1 MLKNLSSIKM
11 TILVFK
17 NVYLF
22 TIDPKFMFGL
32 HKIYI
37 TNSQNREYFK
47 RNIFLNLQARRCSV
61 PQQNLSRHL
70 FFSFETYYG
79 SY

>member
-1 MLKNLSSIKM
+1 M

-32 HKIYI
+32 HKISI
-37 TNSQNREYFK
+37 NNSQNRKYF
-47 RNIFLNLQARRCSV
+47 NWNTFLNLQARRSSL
-61 PQQNLSRHL
+61 PKQNLFRHL
-70 FFSFETYYG
+70 FFLLKLIMALAKSLMLKC
-79 SY
+79 

>member
-1 MLKNLSSIKM
+1 M

-22 TIDPKFMFGL
+22 TIDTKFMFGL

-37 TNSQNREYFK
+37 TNSQNREYFNL
-47 RNIFLNLQARRCSV
+47 NIFLNLQARRCCV
-61 PQQNLSRHL
+61 PQQNLFRHL
-70 FFSFETYYG
+70 FFLLKLIMALTKSLMLKC
-79 SY
+79 